1 MFSAQ
6 GGQVSSDGRY
16 VEFTPSGATH
26 TLEIKSKAVS
36 GVVAR
41 AFDKVAGEFMF
52 DMSDATTTEYEATGA
67 TFVSSVD
74 NTTALTIGTGDTLDV
89 EFTLKASNLYTDAFD
104 MGAYVLVEAP
114 VTDYDVDTMSVS
126 FDGQALTAVDLS
138 GKEST
143 AYNAYEKVYKIP
155 ANLASEILGGSG
167 TGKKLRVTIDALS
180 DVNADDD
187 VVVALAS
194 IGSVQEINSNNLRY
208 SSVSDA
214 SSPSA
219 VYTLQSFTIDI
230 Q

>member
-1 MFSAQ
+1 
-6 GGQVSSDGRY
+6 
-16 VEFTPSGATH
+16 
-26 TLEIKSKAVS
+26 
-36 GVVAR
+36 
-41 AFDKVAGEFMF
+41 MF